1 MYPVIIEP
9 DGDGWMASFPDIPEA
24 LTGGDTREDAL
35 INARDALV
43 TAFEFYFEDARP
55 VPLPSVIEGAELVA
69 VPLSVWGK
77 VLLLNAMLEQ
87 RLPQAELARRM
98 GTRKQDVQR
107 LVDLRHPTKID
118 TLAQAMAA
126 MGKQLVLSAS
136 AIPGR
141 TP

>member
-1 MYPVIIEP
+1 
-9 DGDGWMASFPDIPEA
+9 
-24 LTGGDTREDAL
+24 
-35 INARDALV
+35 
-43 TAFEFYFEDARP
+43 
-55 VPLPSVIEGAELVA
+55 
-69 VPLSVWGK
+69 

-98 GTRKQDVQR
+98 GTRKQEVQR

-141 TP
+141 AP